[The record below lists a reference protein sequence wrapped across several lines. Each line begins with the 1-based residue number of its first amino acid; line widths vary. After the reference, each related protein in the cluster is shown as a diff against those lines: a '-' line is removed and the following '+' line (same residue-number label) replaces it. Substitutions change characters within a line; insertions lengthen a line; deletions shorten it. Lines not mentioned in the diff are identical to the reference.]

1 MNEDQKNINGKLK
14 SLCER
19 FQALDWT
26 PDKDYTRPGPKGIPQ
41 TIYYTSLKKI
51 KKNVMPVYADLGLD
65 IKINIVSVTTDG
77 GRVQFTCDIVLTD
90 LDSGEHDVTRIISA
104 SPTMDKG
111 EAIALS
117 NAQRMYYSSR
127 YGIEGL
133 EFEEEDG
140 EPNVNGILSAKAIP
154 VPAPAVSA
162 PATQHVP
169 TADVPASN
177 VSATAVPQ
185 AKPSQAE
192 QPKVSPPPAKPV
204 QTKLSMVEAQTRVKS
219 MEIIERLK
227 DNISEEDYATAKSVF
242 ENCSTS
248 KDISILLDIKHKAES
263 KVKPARE
270 GM

>member
-1 MNEDQKNINGKLK
+1 MNEDQKNINAKLK

-19 FQALDWT
+19 FQVLDWT
-26 PDKDYTRPGPKGIPQ
+26 PDKDYTRPGPRGPQ

-65 IKINIVSVTTDG
+65 IKINIVSATTDG

-90 LDSGEHDVTRIISA
+90 LDSGESDITRIISA

-133 EFEEEDG
+133 EFEEEEG

-154 VPAPAVSA
+154 VPTPAVSV
-162 PATQHVP
+162 PVTQHGP
-169 TADVPASN
+169 TADVPAP
-177 VSATAVPQ
+177 VASATAVPQ

-192 QPKVSPPPAKPV
+192 MPKVSPPPAKPV

-242 ENCSTS
+242 ENCSSS